1 MAFIFLGG
9 EKMDKD
15 FENKIY
21 EEVKNKHLY
30 DYETDQYKP
39 KILITNEYA
48 NCDTFELVTHNLYSY
63 IISDMYSRFLRMN
76 GYNVLYLCSIND
88 LSSSTF
94 KLLNE
99 NNIDFLDIESR
110 YKDNLDKLNVSYDSR
125 YFYKTYNKDFITF
138 IDAFVSRN
146 FNKTVFYDLDNVYMT
161 PLKDKVYNVFDL
173 KEENNRYFNENS
185 EEVFK
190 GLSNVLYLDFSKY
203 DTKVIEEI
211 EKIDIDKKYKD
222 YIFKKLDI
230 FNSLEVNFY
239 INETLSIKVDLLEPE
254 YLAGAAF
261 ICLNPH
267 LFDVL
272 NYVAQDEYD
281 FVKKYIDGGTEEY
294 VFSGNYAIN
303 PLTGKDIYIFIS
315 NYFDTPIHLGIP
327 CVYEKDQIFNNIIG
341 LDYEVVLE
349 NDIIINSDFL
359 SNMSLSD
366 AKQKIIEVFTQEG
379 LGEIKRHLK
388 NNHIL
393 LSNFEP
399 TGLPIP
405 LEVGR
410 GKKINTLEKECFP
423 LYYNKFLKLIIGN
436 VNRPVELINLNFN
449 ETFINAI
456 DDIYLSREEH
466 YFNDTIF
473 LENEIKIIS
482 ETSIFDRIVIPLI
495 FKIIDGKEIKKVKY
509 IIYHQN
515 INNIAYIN
523 QMNNL
528 NVKFVTDTLSIFSS
542 DSVRLYILFNLTEEL
557 EASIK
562 KISDIDYFV
571 NKIINKYTEE
581 FSYDNIE
588 LSSELYKLSCELYEF
603 ANKQD
608 FLNYFKTIQRFF
620 ETKIENK
627 KWSEEDALLFLKL
640 ISILTPISAEYL
652 YRTKFGGRDYLM
664 YESFPIEV

>member
-1 MAFIFLGG
+1 
-9 EKMDKD
+9 MDKD
-15 FENKIY
+15 FENKLY

-48 NCDTFELVTHNLYSY
+48 NCDTLELVTHNLYSY

-76 GYNVLYLCSIND
+76 GYNVLYLSSIND
-88 LSSSTF
+88 LSSPTF
-94 KLLNE
+94 KLLIE
-99 NNIDFLDIESR
+99 NNIDFSNIESR

-125 YFYKTYNKDFITF
+125 YFYKTYNIDFITF
-138 IDAFVSRN
+138 IDSFVSQN
-146 FNKTVFYDLDNVYMT
+146 FNKTIFYGLDNVYMT

-239 INETLSIKVDLLEPE
+239 INETLSIKVDLQEPE

-267 LFDVL
+267 LIDAL

-281 FVKKYIDGGTEEY
+281 FVKKYIESGSEEY

-315 NYFDTPIHLGIP
+315 NYFDNPIHLGIP

-359 SNMSLSD
+359 SNMLISD
-366 AKQKIIEVFTQEG
+366 ARKKIIDVFTEEG
-379 LGEIKRHLK
+379 LGEKKRHLK

-436 VNRPVELINLNFN
+436 VNRPIELINLNFN

-456 DDIYLSREEH
+456 NDIYLSKEEH

-482 ETSIFDRIVIPLI
+482 ETSIFNRIVIPLI
-495 FKIIDGKEIKKVKY
+495 FNIIEGKEIKKVKY

-515 INNIAYIN
+515 VNDISYIN

-528 NVKFVTDTLSIFSS
+528 NVNFVSDTSSMFSS
-542 DSVRLYILFNLTEEL
+542 DSIRLYILFNLTEEL

-571 NKIINKYTEE
+571 NKIINKYNEE

-588 LSSELYKLSCELYEF
+588 LSSELYKLSIELYEF

-620 ETKIENK
+620 DTKIENK

-640 ISILTPISAEYL
+640 LSILTPVSAEYL

-664 YESFPIEV
+664 YESFPIEA